1 MLKVDFQEFLFRRMI
16 ATPERVL
23 FDKLYLYDGIPDT
36 AIIIF
41 VFVVKDIIELQSELL
56 DFLNC

>member
-1 MLKVDFQEFLFRRMI
+1 MI

-23 FDKLYLYDGIPDT
+23 FDKFYLYNGIPDT